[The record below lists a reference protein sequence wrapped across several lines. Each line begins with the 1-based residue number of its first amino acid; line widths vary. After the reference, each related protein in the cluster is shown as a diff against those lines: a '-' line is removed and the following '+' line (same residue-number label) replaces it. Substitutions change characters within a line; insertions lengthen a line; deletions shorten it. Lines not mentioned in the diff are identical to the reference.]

1 MKNLPTVC
9 PDNKRVNVDVETTV
23 KDGEL
28 ITFANE
34 DLTITSADGKNNRI
48 HETNSNMNLLLLDSN
63 TQ

>member
-1 MKNLPTVC
+1 MKNPPAVC
-9 PDNKRVNVDVETTV
+9 PDNTRVNVDVETTV

-34 DLTITSADGKNNRI
+34 DLTITSADGKNTRM
-48 HETNSNMNLLLLDSN
+48 HETNSDMNLLLLDSN